1 LITAPAANSAL
12 LDPLI
17 SFEYS
22 LLHSTMIL
30 QRAATTNT
38 TERLRRGRFHRC

>member
-1 LITAPAANSAL
+1 LQ
-12 LDPLI
+12 
-17 SFEYS
+17 
-22 LLHSTMIL
+22 STMIL